1 MNPKPEWRAVRIG
14 LLVAL
19 GLLVAAVGIVGITSR
34 NRLFERKVEYYS
46 IFPDAAGLK
55 EGNGVWY
62 QGVEVGFISG
72 IHFTADPDV
81 QQVEVRY
88 KVTAVLMPRIRAGT
102 RASIKTLG
110 LLGDKYLAL
119 ETPSHN
125 ENEPIVLPG
134 GQIAA
139 DRQIN
144 LAALG
149 RDAQDLMENTLA
161 LSRNVNELVGLLV
174 MGEGALPRL
183 LNDKEAGAE
192 LVRNL
197 VDISRNLETVTGDLA
212 RGRNL
217 AGRMLADEAYG
228 KQVSEDMAQ
237 AVRRTNEI
245 LQDIQDG
252 RGVAGALFSKEGG
265 GEKMVTDLAAASATL
280 ARIAAAVEKPGTVGN
295 KIFLDEAYGKELAEN
310 LLSISRSLDSI
321 LKKVDRG
328 EGSLGAVINDRQVY
342 ESMVVLVEGMK
353 RSSLVNWYLR
363 KTGENGVQDLQKR
376 RAEGKKP

>member
-19 GLLVAAVGIVGITSR
+19 GLLVAAVGIVGITSK

-46 IFPDAAGLK
+46 LFPDAAGLK

-62 QGVEVGFISG
+62 QGVEVGFITG
-72 IHFTADPDV
+72 INLTADPDV

-88 KVTAVLMPRIRAGT
+88 KVTAALTPRIRTGT

-125 ENEPIVLPG
+125 ENEPIILPG
-134 GQIAA
+134 QLIAA
-139 DRQIN
+139 NRQIN

-149 RDAQDLMENTLA
+149 RDAQDLMENTLE
-161 LSRNVNELVGLLV
+161 LSKSVNQLVGLLV
-174 MGEGALPRL
+174 KGEGALPRL
-183 LNDKEAGAE
+183 LNDREVGGE
-192 LVRNL
+192 LLRNL
-197 VDISRNLETVTGDLA
+197 MDMSRNLDKVTGDLA
-212 RGRNL
+212 RGQNL
-217 AGRMLADEAYG
+217 AGKILADKAYG

-237 AVRRTNEI
+237 AACRTNEI
-245 LQDIQDG
+245 LKSVQEG
-252 RGVAGALFSKEGG
+252 EGAAGALLSKDGD
-265 GEKMVTDLAAASATL
+265 GERMVADLAAASSTL

-295 KIFLDEAYGKELAEN
+295 KILLDEAYGKELAEN
-310 LLSISRSLDSI
+310 LLSISRSADSI

-328 EGSLGAVINDRQVY
+328 EGTLGALINDRQVY
-342 ESMVVLVEGMK
+342 DSMVVLAEGMK
-353 RSSLVNWYLR
+353 RSTLVSWYLR
-363 KTGENGVQDLQKR
+363 KTGEKGVKDLQK
-376 RAEGKKP
+376 KKAGETRP

>member
-1 MNPKPEWRAVRIG
+1 
-14 LLVAL
+14 
-19 GLLVAAVGIVGITSR
+19 
-34 NRLFERKVEYYS
+34 
-46 IFPDAAGLK
+46 
-55 EGNGVWY
+55 
-62 QGVEVGFISG
+62 
-72 IHFTADPDV
+72 
-81 QQVEVRY
+81 
-88 KVTAVLMPRIRAGT
+88 
-102 RASIKTLG
+102 
-110 LLGDKYLAL
+110 
-119 ETPSHN
+119 
-125 ENEPIVLPG
+125 
-134 GQIAA
+134 
-139 DRQIN
+139 
-144 LAALG
+144 
-149 RDAQDLMENTLA
+149 
-161 LSRNVNELVGLLV
+161 
-174 MGEGALPRL
+174 
-183 LNDKEAGAE
+183 
-192 LVRNL
+192 
-197 VDISRNLETVTGDLA
+197 
-212 RGRNL
+212 
-217 AGRMLADEAYG
+217 MLADEAYG

-252 RGVAGALFSKEGG
+252 RGAAGALFSKEGG

>member
-19 GLLVAAVGIVGITSR
+19 GLLVAAVGIVGITSK

-62 QGVEVGFISG
+62 QGVEVGFITG
-72 IHFTADPDV
+72 IRFTADPDV

-88 KVTAVLMPRIRAGT
+88 KVTAALMPRIRTGT

-125 ENEPIVLPG
+125 ENEPIILPG
-134 GQIAA
+134 QQIAA
-139 DRQIN
+139 NRQIN
-144 LAALG
+144 LATLG
-149 RDAQDLMENTLA
+149 RDAQDLMENTLE
-161 LSRNVNELVGLLV
+161 LSKNVNQLVGLLV

-183 LNDKEAGAE
+183 LNDKEVGE
-192 LVRNL
+192 KLVQNL
-197 VDISRNLETVTGDLA
+197 VDMSRNLERVSGDLA
-212 RGRNL
+212 RGENL
-217 AGRMLADEAYG
+217 AGKILADEAYG

-245 LQDIQDG
+245 LKGIQDG
-252 RGVAGALFSKEGG
+252 KGAAGALLGG
-265 GEKMVTDLAAASATL
+265 SGDGERMVADLAAASSTL
-280 ARIAAAVEKPGTVGN
+280 ARIAAAVETPGTVGN
-295 KIFLDEAYGKELAEN
+295 KILLDEAYGRELAEN
-310 LLSISRSLDSI
+310 LLSISRSVDSI

-328 EGSLGAVINDRQVY
+328 EGTLGALINDRQVY
-342 ESMVVLVEGMK
+342 DSMVVLAEGMK
-353 RSSLVNWYLR
+353 RSTLVSWYLR
-363 KTGENGVQDLQKR
+363 KTGEQGVKDLEKK